1 MTVKKDDIN
10 KKETPKA
17 SKNTKE
23 KTNTNTKKDTQ
34 DSKKSIKKVI
44 DKIKLSKN
52 KEKDLYNVK
61 EVIIVMIFSVGIG
74 FLMCFGIIS
83 IFTGKN
89 YFKVTRDL
97 DKVID
102 TYYAIV
108 DNYYG
113 DLDKNT
119 IIDGAVEGMISSVG
133 DTYTTYTNTGD
144 TETFDETIKG
154 SYEGIGCSV
163 ATYNDGKIV
172 VIEIFEDSPADTSG
186 LKVGDIIT
194 KMDGESLEGKTGTD
208 VSNYIKN
215 SGKNKVVLT
224 VVRDNEE
231 KEVTINLSKVD
242 IPYVSGEVIEKN
254 SKKVGYIKISLFANN
269 SYKQFKSK
277 LEKLEKEN
285 IDSLIIDVRDNSGGY
300 LTSVTDICN
309 LFLEK
314 GKVIYQLQDENG
326 TVKKKDTTKEKRTYD
341 IAVLINGSSASA
353 SEILASAIKESYK
366 GIVVGQNSYGKGT
379 VQQTKKL
386 LDGSMIKYTTQKW
399 LTPDGNFINEI
410 GVKPTNEVIL
420 SEDYYKNPSIEAD
433 NQLQE
438 ALSLLTK

>member
-133 DTYTTYTNTGD
+133 DTFTTYTNTGD

-341 IAVLINGSSASA
+341 IAVLINGSTASA

-420 SEDYYKNPSIEAD
+420 SEDYYKNPSIETD

>member
-133 DTYTTYTNTGD
+133 DSFTTYTNTGD

-420 SEDYYKNPSIEAD
+420 SEDYYKNPSIETD

>member
-133 DTYTTYTNTGD
+133 DTFTTYTNTGD

-154 SYEGIGCSV
+154 SYEGIVCSV

-420 SEDYYKNPSIEAD
+420 SEDYYKNPSIETD